1 MNSFDSEGIL
11 KALNQISSWTFNKVR
26 YESDFKSI
34 QKNSAEK
41 WIKSFLLDMK
51 RVMLNDSSNKC
62 KIGLGRDIAIIKLN
76 QHFRHLNQQKL
87 FRYFK
92 NSKSR
97 LLIFNY
103 ENTLQDFGDA

>member
-1 MNSFDSEGIL
+1 MKSENSKYYGAIVSENMPYMGFRSIIKVNSFDSEGIL

-62 KIGLGRDIAIIKLN
+62 KIGLGRDIAIMKLN
-76 QHFRHLNQQKL
+76 QHFRHLNK
-87 FRYFK
+87 
-92 NSKSR
+92 
-97 LLIFNY
+97 
-103 ENTLQDFGDA
+103 